1 RCGVREE
8 SQTYGDTNALATT
21 IVAVFLAAGRLLRC
35 LHLFLSDF
43 SETS

>member
-1 RCGVREE
+1 MFAPVFVRFF
-8 SQTYGDTNALATT
+8 LATT